1 MKEGRVVARGPTS
14 SVLTAANIRRVY
26 GVEADVASH
35 ARARHLTVVPLT
47 RVEEDATRGA
57 VLDGCD
63 SDREDGAREAG
74 VKACATGP
82 APKASRSAALQGCP
96 APRHIDTRDVRRR
109 LAWTVAG
116 FGAVA
121 AASCVFAPVVG
132 STPLNLSRAFSHS
145 IPFADNVDAQVF
157 FVARLPRVVAAAV
170 VGSGMAVAGVVFQAL
185 LRNPLA
191 SPDTLGVSAGA
202 TLGAM
207 LAITFHVDV
216 TLMGVTAVPLASFL
230 GSAGALGI
238 VYALAAARR
247 RGTSSTVL
255 ILAGVALSAL
265 LSALVRLIQVIA
277 DFTDTFRSIRW
288 MMGSLDVASYAP
300 IVMALVPMAAGF
312 AFVASLPRV
321 LDLISL
327 GTEAAAARGVDVRR
341 AERVALVSASLST
354 GAAVSLGGPV
364 PFVGIIVPHI
374 VRLLIGADHRLVLPA
389 AALFGAS
396 FLIVCDLVARTAF
409 GPVELPVGTVTAILG
424 GPFFLWLLFRRLA

>member
-1 MKEGRVVARGPTS
+1 MAC
-14 SVLTAANIRRVY
+14 LLA
-26 GVEADVASH
+26 
-35 ARARHLTVVPLT
+35 PL
-47 RVEEDATRGA
+47 
-57 VLDGCD
+57 
-63 SDREDGAREAG
+63 
-74 VKACATGP
+74 
-82 APKASRSAALQGCP
+82 
-96 APRHIDTRDVRRR
+96 
-109 LAWTVAG
+109 
-116 FGAVA
+116 
-121 AASCVFAPVVG
+121 VG
-132 STPLNLSRAFSHS
+132 STPIRLARVFDRS
-145 IPFADNVDAQVF
+145 IPFADNVDAQIF
-157 FVARLPRVVAAAV
+157 FVARLPRVLAAAL
-170 VGSGMAVAGVVFQAL
+170 VGAALALAGVVFQAL

-216 TLMGVTAVPLASFL
+216 ALMGVSAVPLASFL

-255 ILAGVALSAL
+255 ILAGVALSAF

-300 IVMALVPMAAGF
+300 IVMSLVPMAAGF

-374 VRLLIGADHRLVLPA
+374 VRLLVGADHRLVLPA
-389 AALFGAS
+389 SALFGAA
-396 FLIVCDLVARTAF
+396 FLIVCDVVARTAF
-409 GPVELPVGTVTAILG
+409 GAVEMPVGAVTAILG
-424 GPFFLWLLFRRLA
+424 GPFFLWLLFRRLR